1 MISILIL
8 LLLIS
13 LSISEKIE
21 LEYNSLSHLY
31 ICNSEEY
38 KKSEWKANFSR
49 MPIWINFN
57 DEAPN
62 SFVISNL
69 KVVGGTDPDKNA
81 VNPFFVL
88 NVNLDA
94 KKGKDNTDEE
104 GNCAYIIS
112 NDYAQ
117 LLCMVDSKT
126 IYDSLQLKETD
137 NDDIK
142 ISFSSTSTNAGNL
155 LNIKFKEYLLVL
167 ALFLFI

>member
-1 MISILIL
+1 MVS
-8 LLLIS
+8 
-13 LSISEKIE
+13 
-21 LEYNSLSHLY
+21 
-31 ICNSEEY
+31 
-38 KKSEWKANFSR
+38 
-49 MPIWINFN
+49 
-57 DEAPN
+57 
-62 SFVISNL
+62 
-69 KVVGGTDPDKNA
+69 GTDPDKNA

-117 LLCMVDSKT
+117 LLCMVDSET